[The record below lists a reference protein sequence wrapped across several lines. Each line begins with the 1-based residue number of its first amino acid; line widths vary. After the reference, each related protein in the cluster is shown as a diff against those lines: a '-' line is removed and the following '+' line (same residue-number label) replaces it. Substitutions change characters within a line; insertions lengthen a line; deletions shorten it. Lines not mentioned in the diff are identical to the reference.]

1 MSKVIMTAAQ
11 LVERLEVLANRK
23 TFYKNKWP
31 YNLCLNN
38 PPKSV
43 KTFKICTGTK
53 ITNCNKYEQEAIS
66 ADCVNLY
73 KALLNGYDVT
83 NLTVGYYQ
91 NNLSNTGDCTEWG
104 LMKQCSE
111 ISSDFS
117 NMGNKPRLL
126 YMSGHIGGYIGKEVT
141 RNGKVFNCIECTGAW
156 GGGIIY
162 SYIDADGTRRKCRGG
177 EKDGKWAKNGLM
189 TPWVDYSALSVPSQ
203 EPTPAPAPEPS
214 LKKSNEEIAKEVK
227 AGLWG
232 NMDDNPSRKERLEA
246 AGYNYREIQD
256 IVNEMYNSS
265 KTANN
270 NAKYYVVKKDDTLSE
285 IAKRNSTTVLKLIQ
299 LNPVIKN
306 ANLIFE
312 GQKIRIR

>member
-11 LVERLEVLANRK
+11 LVERLEILANRK
-23 TFYKNKWP
+23 SFYRNKWP

-43 KTFKICTGTK
+43 KTFKICTETK

-111 ISSDFS
+111 ISGDFS

-141 RNGKVFNCIECTGAW
+141 RNGKVYNCIECTGSF
-156 GGGIIY
+156 GGGIVY
-162 SYIDADGTRRKCRGG
+162 SYIDADGTRRACRGG
-177 EKDGKWAKNGLM
+177 AISGKWTKNGLM
-189 TPWVDYSALSVPSQ
+189 TPWVDYVEIEVAPVQPSFEPKKNLDEKALEVYRGKYGNNPGRKQ
-203 EPTPAPAPEPS
+203 K
-214 LKKSNEEIAKEVK
+214 LKAEGYTDAEIGQIQKKVDELAAGKTTIPIIPKETAIYYTVK
-227 AGLWG
+227 AG
-232 NMDDNPSRKERLEA
+232 
-246 AGYNYREIQD
+246 
-256 IVNEMYNSS
+256 
-265 KTANN
+265 
-270 NAKYYVVKKDDTLSE
+270 DTLTA
-285 IAKRNSTTVLKLIQ
+285 IARRNGTTVLAILK
-299 LNPVIKN
+299 LNPDIKN
-306 ANLIFE
+306 PNVIRI
-312 GQKIRIR
+312 GQKIRVK